1 MSMIR
6 DDWQFTDKDSAF
18 FSENGYHTYGQFL
31 TDETL
36 ASCRKEL
43 DAMLDRLQPGRDPAD
58 IEVIWGGEGVM
69 DASTVDR
76 AAELAAKGVTRLV
89 VPGFLFWGGPEE
101 SLARFGE
108 EVVAPLA
115 EV

>member
-1 MSMIR
+1 MTPQRRALIKVGYACNDLCSFCHTEDVRHI
-6 DDWQFTDKDSAF
+6 DDT
-18 FSENGYHTYGQFL
+18 
-31 TDETL
+31 
-36 ASCRKEL
+36 
-43 DAMLDRLQPGRDPAD
+43 GRNVALK
-58 IEVIWGGEGVM
+58 I
-69 DASTVDR
+69 DR

-89 VPGFLFWGGPEE
+89 VPGFLFWRDPEE